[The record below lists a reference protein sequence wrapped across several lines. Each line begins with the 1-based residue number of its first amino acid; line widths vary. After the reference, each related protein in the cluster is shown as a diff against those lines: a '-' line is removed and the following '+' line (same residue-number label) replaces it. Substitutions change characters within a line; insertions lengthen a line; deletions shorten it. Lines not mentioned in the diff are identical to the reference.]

1 MKRPVT
7 SFVLALVSLVVSPL
21 LVFFELTALL
31 LAGMVIYEPA
41 NATVLKV
48 LSVVV
53 VIAIGLIALAVPVL
67 AFVMGSKTRVA
78 SKMTPIPR
86 AGLATAA
93 MVIAGIV
100 IVGVLLTQVYIIL
113 MVLGVCSFDGC

>member
-7 SFVLALVSLVVSPL
+7 SFVLALVSLVVSPI
-21 LVFFELTALL
+21 VVYFEVVALL
-31 LAGMVIYEPA
+31 LAGMIIYEPA

-53 VIAIGLIALAVPVL
+53 AIAIGLIALIVPVL
-67 AFVMGSKTRVA
+67 AFVIGSKVRAA
-78 SKMTPIPR
+78 SKAAPIPR

-100 IVGVLLTQVYIIL
+100 IAGVVLAQVYLIL
-113 MVLGVCSFDGC
+113 MVAGVCSFEGC